1 MNIRN
6 ASLTDLRFVTDIVH
20 ETIQTIYS
28 RYYPKGAVDF
38 FLSHHCEAN
47 IESDIISQNI
57 FILEIE
63 AVPIGTVSIKEF
75 EICRLFVLPQYQ
87 GKGYGGVLLNFAEQ
101 IIANKYTKIR
111 LDASL
116 PAKEI
121 YLRRGYKEI
130 ESHSILTE
138 NGDYLFYDVMEKS
151 ISISNSPINYN
162 GKVFIPK
169 VNSENGEVDEET
181 IFQYHQSSNVLWAE
195 YAGGEVIRG
204 HLIGTV
210 SDKGVLDFHYQ
221 HINEKGQIR
230 IGKCRSTP
238 HILPNGKLELHEEW
252 QWLNGDKSVG
262 SSILIER

>member
-6 ASLTDLRFVTDIVH
+6 AILTDLRFVKDIVC

-28 RYYPKGAVDF
+28 RYYPKGAVEF

-47 IESDIISQNI
+47 METDIISQSV
-57 FILEIE
+57 FVFEIE
-63 AVPIGTVSIKEF
+63 EIPIGTVTIKEF

-87 GKGYGGVLLNFAEQ
+87 GKGYGRVLLDFAEQ
-101 IIANKYTKIR
+101 IIATKYTKIR

-138 NGDYLFYDVMEKS
+138 NGDYLSYDVMEKN
-151 ISISNSPINYN
+151 ISISNSKINYN
-162 GKVFIPK
+162 GKIFIPK
-169 VNSENGEVDEET
+169 VNSENGEADEET
-181 IFQYHQSSNVLWAE
+181 IFQYHQSSNILWAE
-195 YAGGEVIRG
+195 YSGGEVIRG

-210 SDKGVLDFHYQ
+210 SDNGILNFHYQ

-230 IGKCRSTP
+230 IGQCRSTP
-238 HILPNGKLELHEEW
+238 HVLENGKLELHEKW